1 MFCPVRCSLKEI
13 PSKGV
18 TKIKF
23 KRLKIIG
30 VKSFN
35 RLNILKLIIIK
46 SNVIN
51 HQSKSRYRHHHWGR
65 PRNRTEN
72 RTEQFSFCS
81 CSLGINSRLGNQFPD
96 FGLRDFFWLNR
107 LCCHVVWGR
116 PRDRTRNRTEQNH
129 FCSWFLGINS
139 RLVDL
144 EFFLSG
150 NEFPFGGLRWFFDLS
165 EGGHGTEQRTEQN
178 NYLLFLF
185 SGNQFTF
192 GESIPGFRTRVDV
205 TVI

>member
-46 SNVIN
+46 SNVTDI
-51 HQSKSRYRHHHWGR
+51 QSKSRYRHHHWGR
-65 PRNRTEN
+65 TSNRT
-72 RTEQFSFCS
+72 Q
-81 CSLGINSRLGNQFPD
+81 
-96 FGLRDFFWLNR
+96 
-107 LCCHVVWGR
+107 
-116 PRDRTRNRTEQNH
+116 NRTEQNH

-150 NEFPFGGLRWFFDLS
+150 NEFPDFGLRWFFDLS

-178 NYLLFLF
+178 RIIFVLVLW
-185 SGNQFTF
+185 
-192 GESIPGFRTRVDV
+192 ESIHVRGINSRISDLEIFLT
-205 TVI
+205 